1 MNEEASGTGRRR
13 AASQA
18 LAAPETLD
26 ARGTAR
32 GSALPVPVRPVVIQA
47 RPSYGYL
54 IGHFL
59 RRARGGHHGAA
70 NGLAAQGGYLLRD
83 QCTMPRSLKHFR
95 VNGEIATEVDRTP
108 LFGQRPCKPMLN

>member
-59 RRARGGHHGAA
+59 RRARGGP
-70 NGLAAQGGYLLRD
+70 
-83 QCTMPRSLKHFR
+83 PRRRQRLSGTGRLPSSRSMHD
-95 VNGEIATEVDRTP
+95 AEVP
-108 LFGQRPCKPMLN
+108 